1 MVHPHLGTYPYIHA
15 LEAWCRVGVVVLTQ
29 NAPSPFRT
37 QRTPIFLDI
46 SYASSPPRYLSLH
59 TCFGSSVNG
68 VGVVVLSQSFNSPQ
82 NKGDTTKAFLELL
95 KGPFSERKIE
105 MKNGIRALITEEKG
119 TISLIESD
127 DGSMVGLSFC
137 VISSSASV

>member
-1 MVHPHLGTYPYIHA
+1 M
-15 LEAWCRVGVVVLTQ
+15 
-29 NAPSPFRT
+29 
-37 QRTPIFLDI
+37 
-46 SYASSPPRYLSLH
+46 
-59 TCFGSSVNG
+59 NG

-82 NKGDTTKAFLELL
+82 NKADTTKAFLELL

-137 VISSSASV
+137 VISSSTSV